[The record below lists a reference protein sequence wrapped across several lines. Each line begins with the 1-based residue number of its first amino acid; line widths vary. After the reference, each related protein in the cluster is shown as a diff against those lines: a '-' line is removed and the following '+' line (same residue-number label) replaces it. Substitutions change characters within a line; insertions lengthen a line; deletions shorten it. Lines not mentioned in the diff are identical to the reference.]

1 MPVKLNKVL
10 KDLNVGLQTVVD
22 YLRGKRF
29 EVESNPNVRIPDEQY
44 TMLVK
49 EFGKNLPESER
60 SRLLKKAAPTE
71 THVKPEP
78 KPEPVAPAPIK
89 TAPEVI
95 KTEIPDDILPK
106 FVTKGKIDLPETS
119 RHGSSHSRRKHRSA
133 SSTAAEVKP
142 TVAEETKKEEPI
154 VARSQLLL
162 PAEPR

>member
-44 TMLVK
+44 TLLVK

-60 SRLLKKAAPTE
+60 SRLLEKAAPTE

-78 KPEPVAPAPIK
+78 KPEPVAQEPTK
-89 TAPEVI
+89 TEPDVI

-119 RHGSSHSRRKHRSA
+119 GHGSSHSRRHKRSGHSATAHHR
-133 SSTAAEVKP
+133 
-142 TVAEETKKEEPI
+142 ETK
-154 VARSQLLL
+154 
-162 PAEPR
+162 PAAATPAPSE